1 MLSMLGHIREQS
13 FSMWP
18 YNIQFFYVRS
28 YMRSLWENSLHHP
41 VNIVGNIPWPP
52 WQWVYHGIVQFAF
65 FILSKEKVSGKIE
78 NNYKFI
84 EEHLHI
90 YSEAGPL
97 G

>member
-1 MLSMLGHIREQS
+1 MYISIS
-13 FSMWP
+13 I
-18 YNIQFFYVRS
+18 YIYVGI
-28 YMRSLWENSLHHP
+28 
-41 VNIVGNIPWPP
+41 VGNIVGNIPWPP
-52 WQWVYHGIVQFAF
+52 WQWVSHGIVQFAF
-65 FILSKEKVSGKIE
+65 FVLSEEKVSGKIE